1 MKIMDLFKK
10 VKTVS
15 AGEVKKMIE
24 GEQPEDF
31 LLLDVREPREY
42 AGGHLPGALHIPLS
56 RLAGR
61 LGDLDRSRPVVT
73 Y

>member
-1 MKIMDLFKK
+1 MGIRDLFKK
-10 VKTVS
+10 TETVA
-15 AGEVKKMIE
+15 AGEVKRMME
-24 GEQPEDF
+24 GESQKDF

-56 RLAGR
+56 QLAEG
-61 LGDLDRSRPVVT
+61 LNKLDRSRPVVT